1 MGLFSSIQEAFNS
14 DIVYKFNNLYDNH
27 YRGAEFLYKF
37 VMKTP
42 GTFGAYNP
50 YAAYE
55 PFSKNIEYWKK
66 KILVDYEKEVK
77 DIDKDF
83 VQEDHKQEI
92 IAMAQKFPR
101 AYLFYCKK
109 NGISGS
115 SLYTVD
121 KYVSMPGQT
130 TFVSFSSSNRQASS
144 LTSVTP
150 SAKSPAIL
158 YDSHFESLINKELEG
173 YPRSRGLSSNI
184 SGIGLSPFSR
194 EVLSGQIRLSG
205 VGNRYGGIL
214 QQYEAYMH
222 GLSIT
227 SSSVSVTF
235 KENKDVTVLYP
246 LISKFEA
253 KEKEIDSLVKR
264 EHLWY
269 MFEKTIILNPY
280 GSQYYKAFFRSKY
293 GTELVPISAYEE
305 LAKDPAPLNDYI
317 SKQEEVYRRLK
328 KDCPNGVAQFEKTH
342 PLVPHTEYRN
352 YERDIQKLEVQSKYV
367 KYPENQNDLS
377 KNIMTRLPGKTS
389 WSFEQLS
396 IRCSAESYDRQPRF
410 SSCSMVFASHQMLLD
425 KALEDSLGPNSSIK
439 YPHCK
444 EMLDAESLNS
454 MTSASLLGIL
464 TEVLIPMIDS
474 YLNIFKPVCVV
485 LDEMVEGILEI
496 DSIKK
501 ASSTLLDA
509 IFKIKRYPGSDVQV
523 ITTDLFRCSH
533 PDHIPYIFVEMLNS
547 SELATK
553 KLSELADG
561 YLLSSIVSVIKV
573 VNEAQINEIESSRRK
588 DEENTKMRRIQEI
601 RRDYPYGF
609 ERFCIQNRLS
619 DDVLVLRYSFI
630 LDSLGEIRQIQR
642 SEDDRKREEARRQH
656 EAAII
661 NQARSLISSYP
672 NVAKE
677 KGFTSSSMLDY
688 ATAQSILSQQ
698 SSWKEIEQLFYD
710 RYSLFGVT
718 KSVAGLPHKYFFDY
732 YPSNKY
738 DDSELTKEQI
748 SNRSFVW
755 GFKDGKDYYQSKAI
769 EMVSEFINDSG
780 LKRYAN
786 KLALVCS
793 PASNNISNSS
803 RFRFFSEEVCNKTG
817 IVNGFDH
824 INLTGI
830 AVPKHRGGSGCVEFE
845 AEQSFFS
852 GRYVVLFDDLVTSGG
867 TIYSTKRRLEEAGAR
882 VIGIISLGQTKSS
895 W

>member
-14 DIVYKFNNLYDNH
+14 DIVYKFNNLYDNY
-27 YRGAEFLYKF
+27 YRGAEFFYK
-37 VMKTP
+37 VAMKSP
-42 GTFGAYNP
+42 SPIGAYNS
-50 YAAYE
+50 YLGNE
-55 PFSKNIEYWKK
+55 PFSRNIDYNKK
-66 KILVDYEKEVK
+66 KILVEYENEVK

-109 NGISGS
+109 NGISES
-115 SLYTVD
+115 SLYTVPAD
-121 KYVSMPGQT
+121 KYVIMPGQT
-130 TFVSFSSSNRQASS
+130 TFVSFSSSKRRTSS

-150 SAKSPAIL
+150 SAKSTAIF
-158 YDSHFESLINKELEG
+158 YDSHFESLINKELDG
-173 YPRSRGLSSNI
+173 YPRFQSFGSNI
-184 SGIGLSPFSR
+184 PGITS
-194 EVLSGQIRLSG
+194 VRLSG
-205 VGNRYGGIL
+205 IINQYGGVL
-214 QQYEAYMH
+214 NKYQALMH

-227 SSSVSVTF
+227 GSSVSVTF
-235 KENKDVTVLYP
+235 KENKGVTVLYP
-246 LISKFEA
+246 LISQFEA
-253 KEKEIDSLVKR
+253 KEKEIDTMVKR

-269 MFEKTIILNPY
+269 IFEKNIILNPY
-280 GSQYYKAFFRSKY
+280 GAKYYKAFFSHKY
-293 GTELVPISAYEE
+293 GTEYVPISAYEE
-305 LAKDPAPLNDYI
+305 LAKDPTPLNDYI

-328 KDCPNGVAQFEKTH
+328 RDCPNGVAQFEKTH
-342 PLVPHTEYRN
+342 PQVPHSEYGS

-367 KYPENQNDLS
+367 KYPENQGDLS
-377 KNIMTRLPGKTS
+377 KAIMTKLPGKTS

-396 IRCSAESYDRQPRF
+396 IRCNVESYDRQPRF
-410 SSCSMVFASHQMLLD
+410 SSCSMVFASHQLLYD
-425 KALEDSLGPNSSIK
+425 KALDGSLEPNAYIK

-444 EMLDAESLNS
+444 EILDAESLNS

-474 YLNIFKPVCVV
+474 YLGIFKPVCVV
-485 LDEMVEGILEI
+485 LDEMVEGVLETG
-496 DSIKK
+496 SIKK
-501 ASSTLLDA
+501 APSILLDA
-509 IFKIKRYPGSDVQV
+509 LFKIKKYPGSDVQV
-523 ITTDLFRCSH
+523 TTSDLFRLNH

-547 SELATK
+547 SELATR

-573 VNEAQINEIESSRRK
+573 VNGTQINEIESSRRK
-588 DEENTKMRRIQEI
+588 DEEDTKRRKIQEI
-601 RRDYPYGF
+601 RRDNPYGF
-609 ERFCIQNRLS
+609 ERFCSHHGLS
-619 DDVLVLRYSFI
+619 EDSFVLRYGFI

-642 SEDDRKREEARRQH
+642 AEDDRKREEARRQH

-661 NQARSLISSYP
+661 NRARSIISSYP

-677 KGFTSSSMLDY
+677 KGYTSSSSLDY
-688 ATAQSILSQQ
+688 ASAQTILSQE
-698 SSWKEIEQLFYD
+698 SSWKEIEQLFYG
-710 RYSLFGVT
+710 RFSLFGVT
-718 KSVAGLPHKYFFDY
+718 KNVSGLPHKFFFEY

-738 DDSELTKEQI
+738 HDSELSKEQI

-769 EMVSEFINDSG
+769 EMVSEFINSSG

-786 KLALVCS
+786 KLVLVCS
-793 PASNNISNSS
+793 PASNNISNAN

-817 IVNGFDH
+817 IDNGFDH

-845 AEQSFFS
+845 AERSFFS

-867 TIYSTKRRLEEAGAR
+867 TVYSTKRKLEEAGAR